1 MFLTRRWRFSAAV
14 IAVVAL
20 TVGFSWWQ
28 YRERLRVRVVAE
40 NTTKAQELKSAI
52 DGQFPSGSAES
63 VVVTFLQKA
72 HPGYVRWPA
81 GNWTEYGLPVGNE
94 PSDVWYCGSW
104 TRGVKLRFESGRLV
118 RTAVERWSFD
128 CL

>member
-40 NTTKAQELKSAI
+40 NTTKAQELKI
-52 DGQFPSGSAES
+52 RDRWS
-63 VVVTFLQKA
+63 V
-72 HPGYVRWPA
+72 
-81 GNWTEYGLPVGNE
+81 
-94 PSDVWYCGSW
+94 SVWE
-104 TRGVKLRFESGRLV
+104 RGVGCRDVPAEGTPRLRALAGGQL
-118 RTAVERWSFD
+118 D
-128 CL
+128 